1 MSWAGENI
9 LLDALPSKDRA
20 FSIKE
25 FAKGRFC
32 HIRFEVRV
40 SPTWYGQ

>member
-9 LLDALPSKDRA
+9 LLDALLFKDRA
-20 FSIKE
+20 SPIEE
-25 FAKGRFC
+25 FAKGKFC
-32 HIRFEVRV
+32 HVSFEVRV

>member
-1 MSWAGENI
+1 MSWAGESI

-20 FSIKE
+20 SSSKE
-25 FAKGRFC
+25 FAKGRLC
-32 HIRFEVRV
+32 DIRFGVWI